1 MTAAAQRAVAAGA
14 CLAALQALA
23 AERPAAPS
31 DRVERQS
38 AYAAAGGVAINIDG
52 DWNTVTVT
60 TVDRETRG
68 IINTLLADTR
78 RLRSAQQRQ
87 DAAATAQRR
96 ELTNMAQM
104 ALRVADLE
112 SAVSRL
118 LAAARAPVADDG
130 ARQAVVAL
138 KEGDTAPLA
147 LLLGRQE
154 QQAARRLR
162 QPAAVDRAG
171 TGNATTDSTA
181 GAAASPSAPPSTTGI
196 TETSS
201 ATIAAATPRATDG
214 DTGTA
219 GTAGSTGPP
228 SASGPASTAGTAGGP
243 TADLRLVAELAREQG
258 AVASLTDSAAALQ
271 AYQRAVDYT
280 PRDPLA
286 LMNLGAAQLDTGSL
300 DAASEKFAQAR
311 TLAQDR
317 LAANPADAQAAHIM
331 VMLAIRR
338 GGVFAARGHRT
349 AALAAYEEGLASA
362 TAPGRLPRE
371 DTRRASD
378 VATLHYRI
386 GDLSLERG
394 HFDQALASYT
404 RALRINEPLAD
415 QSRNT
420 AWILQKIGYVRSLQG
435 HHREALD
442 MFGRALGIRSK
453 LARADPR
460 NAELQRELSIS
471 HQMTGDGLAALGDR
485 NGALKAY
492 EEAERITQRLLDRD
506 DPPSRWRR
514 DMARIHTN
522 IGDLLVSERARVPE
536 ATGHYRTALRMRG
549 DLVRLDRGNA
559 DWQRDL
565 GISHRKL
572 GNALLASADA
582 AGALREF
589 RQAMVVQE
597 SLVRLDPENTRWKA
611 DLAFTCWRM
620 SRVRHLQSR
629 DERRALLDR
638 SIAILAPLSADGMLS
653 DYQNSLLRA
662 VQNERQQLN

>member
-1 MTAAAQRAVAAGA
+1 MSAGAQRAVAVGA

-23 AERPAAPS
+23 AERPAPPS
-31 DRVERQS
+31 DQVERQS

-52 DWNTVTVT
+52 DWNSVTVT

-78 RLRSAQQRQ
+78 RLRGAQQRQ
-87 DAAATAQRR
+87 AAATSAQRR
-96 ELTNMAQM
+96 ELSNMAQM

-118 LAAARAPVADDG
+118 LAAARAPAADDG
-130 ARQAVVAL
+130 TRQAVVAL
-138 KEGDTAPLA
+138 KAGDTEPLA
-147 LLLGRQE
+147 VLLGRQE
-154 QQAARRLR
+154 QQAAQRLR
-162 QPAAVDRAG
+162 QLAVGNGAG
-171 TGNATTDSTA
+171 TGNAGTDSTTII
-181 GAAASPSAPPSTTGI
+181 AAASR
-196 TETSS
+196 
-201 ATIAAATPRATDG
+201 RATDA
-214 DTGTA
+214 DLRTPSTA
-219 GTAGSTGPP
+219 GTTGPP
-228 SASGPASTAGTAGGP
+228 STSGTTGSDTSATDTASTASTASTSGAASGP
-243 TADLRLVAELAREQG
+243 TADLHLVAELAREQG

-286 LMNLGAAQLDTGSL
+286 LINLGAAQLDAGSL
-300 DAASEKFAQAR
+300 DAASEKFTQAR

-317 LAANPADAQAAHIM
+317 LAANPADADAAHIM

-338 GGVFAARGHRT
+338 GGVFAARGNRT

-362 TAPGRLPRE
+362 AAQGQPPAGKN
-371 DTRRASD
+371 TRRASD
-378 VATLHYRI
+378 IATLHYRI
-386 GDLSLERG
+386 GDVRLERG
-394 HFDQALASYT
+394 QFDQALASYT
-404 RALRINEPLAD
+404 EALRINEPLAD
-415 QSRNT
+415 QTRNT

-435 HHREALD
+435 HHREAQD
-442 MFGRALGIRSK
+442 MLGRAQRIRTA
-453 LARADPR
+453 LAGADPG

-492 EEAERITQRLLDRD
+492 EEAGRITQRLIDRG

-514 DMARIHTN
+514 DMARIHSS
-522 IGDLLVSERARVPE
+522 IGDLLVSERAHVRE
-536 ATGHYRTALRMRG
+536 ATGHYRRALQIRG

-589 RQAMVVQE
+589 RQAIVVQE

-611 DLAFTCWRM
+611 DLGFTCWRM

-629 DERRALLDR
+629 NERRALLDR
-638 SIAILAPLSADGMLS
+638 SIAMLAPLSADGMLS
-653 DYQNSLLRA
+653 EYQNSLLRA